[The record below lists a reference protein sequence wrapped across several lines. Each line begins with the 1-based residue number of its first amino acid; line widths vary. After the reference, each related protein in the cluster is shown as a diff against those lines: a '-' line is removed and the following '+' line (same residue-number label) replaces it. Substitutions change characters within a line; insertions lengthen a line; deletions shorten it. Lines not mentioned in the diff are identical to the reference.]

1 MRRPT
6 LTAGL
11 MALLASCSA
20 SSSPVSGDRALMAS
34 AVQIV
39 ADGCV
44 SVDIHGAGLV
54 VAPGRIATVAHV
66 VAGATSV
73 TVRNGRGQLV
83 EATVAYFDPVND
95 VAVLAVDETFAPA
108 VPLGSATAGAT
119 GTAIVYRDDK
129 PVALAVSIRRLV
141 DIETADIYGDGDRAR
156 PGFELGVDIVAG
168 DSGSVVVVDGHAVGL
183 VWSRSRKADGR
194 AWAMRTSLIADHLS
208 SAEPVDHGH
217 CL

>member
-11 MALLASCSA
+11 MMLVASCGA
-20 SSSPVSGDRALMAS
+20 SSSPVSGDAALMAS

-44 SVDIHGAGLV
+44 SVDIHGAGLA
-54 VAPGRIATVAHV
+54 VAPGRVATVAHV
-66 VAGATSV
+66 VAGATKV
-73 TVRNGRGQLV
+73 TVRNSRGQRQ
-83 EATVAYFDPVND
+83 ATVTYFDPVND

-108 VPLGSATAGAT
+108 VPLGSATAGST

-141 DIETADIYGDGDRAR
+141 DIQTADIYGNGDRAR

-168 DSGSVVVVDGHAVGL
+168 DSGSVVVVGGRAVGL
-183 VWSRSRKADGR
+183 VWSRSRQTDGR
-194 AWAMRTSLIADHLS
+194 AWAMRTSLIADHLT
-208 SAEPVDHGH
+208 ATAPVDHGH